1 MSPGEGA
8 LEALLEDLRDDGRA
22 ESSGGF
28 SLDPV
33 RGLELL
39 RTHLEPDTY
48 VLHLV
53 SAALVSG
60 AQRLDLALDSYE
72 FSLSWH
78 PRLTVE
84 ASLLE
89 RLDRYLLSE
98 QSQQNLFMRE
108 LAIGFYAAAIEEP
121 IEMFLDGPA
130 GRLRLVDHRPALEPG
145 SIPHFRFYRRL
156 GTEARR
162 LLQGLVNR
170 FPEEVVLRRRCRHSP
185 VPIWLNRQ
193 PLPRGA
199 ELERTLFVIGL
210 EDALVAF
217 CRREQQVRSR
227 LTWVVNGVD
236 FEAPVRGLSQ
246 AETRVIGWNSTLT
259 KDLTDSGLVDND
271 HYQAVR
277 RRLRGTVAEAAVRAV
292 AAVPAQLTGR
302 DGRGVLLMAAD
313 SLRRQARL
321 TELAR
326 VFELVLEDRAREL
339 GPDHPATRRSLTE
352 QAWLEQLRAGRPHE
366 PAAPAAPA
374 QQRLEQA
381 EVRLR
386 TGPSQSA
393 LSQRA
398 VALFELGRAE
408 EAEKVA
414 QAALRQALRNH
425 GAVHPETAGAR
436 SLLAGLA
443 LATRRP
449 EALDLLAQADQAL
462 GPELA
467 GSHHHRL
474 ALRACRVKAGGND
487 PDLLEL
493 AVAAW
498 GADHPCLAWL
508 YEALGQPQRALEL
521 AALACRRP
529 WRGDPFFG
537 LPIGYGGWFTAA
549 RLSEPVWQ
557 PFMIGTNLECQR
569 LLRRLL
575 RSSQPE
581 LASAVLATRVGCEFE
596 QGQVRLRVD
605 SPRSVVGVEVGDVLL
620 PVLAGQ
626 REWVVPSPA
635 ARVCVVFDDGFAWT
649 EAIGQESP
657 L

>member
-1 MSPGEGA
+1 MKPGEGA

-28 SLDPV
+28 SLDPA

-53 SAALVSG
+53 SAAIVSG
-60 AQRLDLALDSYE
+60 AERLELALDAYE
-72 FSLSWH
+72 FSLSWQ
-78 PRLTVE
+78 PSLSVE
-84 ASLLE
+84 ASLLQ
-89 RLDRYLLSE
+89 RLDRYLLSQ
-98 QSQQNLFMRE
+98 QSEHNLFLRE
-108 LAIGFYAAAIEEP
+108 LAIGFYAAAIDEP
-121 IEMFLDGPA
+121 IEMFLDGPT
-130 GRLRLVDHRPALEPG
+130 GRLRLIEHRPVLEPG
-145 SIPHFRFYRRL
+145 GTAHFRFHRRL

-162 LLQGLVNR
+162 LLQGLVKR
-170 FPEEVVLRRRCRHSP
+170 FPEEVVLRQRCRHSP
-185 VPIWLNRQ
+185 VPIWVNRQ
-193 PLPRGA
+193 PLPRTA
-199 ELERTLFVIGL
+199 ELERTLFAAGF

-217 CRREQQVRSR
+217 GRREQQPRSR

-236 FEAPVRGLSQ
+236 FEASARGLAQ
-246 AETRVIGWNSTLT
+246 AETRVIGWSSTLT
-259 KDLTDSGLVDND
+259 KDLSERGLVQNE
-271 HYQAVR
+271 HYQAVWH
-277 RRLRGTVAEAAVRAV
+277 RLQDTVIEAAVRA
-292 AAVPAQLTGR
+292 AAEVPTQLTGR

-313 SLRRQARL
+313 RLRRQARL
-321 TELAR
+321 GELAQ
-326 VFELVLEDRAREL
+326 VFEFLLEDRAREL

-352 QAWLEQLRAGRPHE
+352 QAWLEQLRRGQPRDPTG
-366 PAAPAAPA
+366 PAAPASR
-374 QQRLEQA
+374 RLEQA
-381 EVRLR
+381 EAGLR
-386 TGPSQSA
+386 GGPDQAA

-408 EAEKVA
+408 EAERVA
-414 QAALRQALRNH
+414 QAALRQALRH
-425 GAVHPETAGAR
+425 FGPVHPETAGAR

-449 EALDLLAQADQAL
+449 EALDLLAEADQAL

-467 GSHHHRL
+467 GNHHHRL
-474 ALRACRVKAGGND
+474 AVRACRVRAGASD
-487 PDLLEL
+487 PELLEL
-493 AVAAW
+493 ALATW

-508 YEALGQPQRALEL
+508 YEALGQPQTALEL

-537 LPIGYGGWFTAA
+537 LPIGYRGWFTSA
-549 RLSEPVWQ
+549 RLNEPVWR

-575 RSSQPE
+575 RSADPQ
-581 LASAVLATRVGCEFE
+581 LASAILATRVQVELG
-596 QGQVRLRVD
+596 QGQLRLRVD
-605 SPRSVVGVEVGDVLL
+605 SPRPVAQIELGEVRL

-626 REWVVPSPA
+626 REWVVPASDG
-635 ARVCVVFDDGFAWT
+635 RLCVLFEDGFAWT
-649 EAIGQESP
+649 EALGQESP